1 MKDIRLLKPPVMWTC
16 PKCKRRFKRKNQQ
29 HSCIVISSASLF
41 EKREPALK
49 KLYDKIVKEVKKL
62 GEYREET
69 VKPDVI
75 FFKTKSTFLGIK
87 VKKAHLEIEFFLE
100 KLENVPPVSKYL
112 QTSKNRVVHLVPI
125 DQAGEIDQQLINWIK
140 RSYALVNAK

>member
-1 MKDIRLLKPPVMWTC
+1 MWICT
-16 PKCKRRFKRKNQQ
+16 KCKRSFKRKNQQ
-29 HSCIVISSASLF
+29 HSCTLISSDSLF
-41 EKREPALK
+41 EKRDPGFK
-49 KLYDKIVKEVKKL
+49 KIYDKIIKEVKKL

-69 VKPDVI
+69 VRPDVI

-87 VKKAHLEIEFFLE
+87 VKKDHLEVEFFLKE
-100 KLENVPPVSKYL
+100 LENVPPVSKYL

-125 DQAGEIDQQLINWIK
+125 DQLKDINQQLIDWIK

>member
-1 MKDIRLLKPPVMWTC
+1 L
-16 PKCKRRFKRKNQQ
+16 
-29 HSCIVISSASLF
+29 ISSASLF

-49 KLYDKIVKEVKKL
+49 KLYDRIVKEVKKL

-69 VKPDVI
+69 VQPDVI

-87 VKKAHLEIEFFLE
+87 VKKDHLEIEFFLE
-100 KLENVPPVSKYL
+100 KLENIPPVSKYL

-125 DQAGEIDQQLINWIK
+125 GQAGDIDRQLINWIK
-140 RSYALVNAK
+140 RSYVLVNGK